1 MAQLIQTNK
10 NYKTPLG
17 TITRYAGI
25 IITVLSIVLAFITDW
40 NSSVISYRSMLFA
53 GIAVWVL
60 GEVLDL
66 YGGQWSKNLR
76 LFLHATTAALCL
88 AILSYIC
95 TIFGLDRGIG
105 NMFLILGIGME
116 YILAGKMMKE
126 ERFLADSTSGNMPET
141 MKESNISIK
150 IGIVLLCIGTLA
162 TIVSQIAKGAGG
174 STDTLWILLL
184 SDAGLMTG
192 IVGILALATASKL
205 ISKVAQ
211 IGLIIGAAFIGLF
224 MLAINFKDWLSQH
237 HLETIGGLL
246 TSDNIWTCGWI
257 LFFLGIGTIIWSLWK
272 NYRDKHL
279 NSN

>member
-1 MAQLIQTNK
+1 M
-10 NYKTPLG
+10 
-17 TITRYAGI
+17 
-25 IITVLSIVLAFITDW
+25 LAFITDW

-66 YGGQWSKNLR
+66 YSGQWSKNLR

-126 ERFLADSTSGNMPET
+126 EQFLADSTSGNMPET